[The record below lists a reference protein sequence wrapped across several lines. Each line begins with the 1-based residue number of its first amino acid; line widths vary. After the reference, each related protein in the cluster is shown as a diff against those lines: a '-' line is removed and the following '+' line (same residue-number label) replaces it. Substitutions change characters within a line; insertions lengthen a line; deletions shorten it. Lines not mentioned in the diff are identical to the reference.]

1 MLPVPEFACNGSII
15 MWLPKDED
23 RLPRDPVMLT
33 REVDALIKLS
43 DVQSIQR
50 YRDQLERKWWESAVV
65 VLLFIS
71 GPGLILT
78 IYKLLPQ
85 HNPLLFWFIFG
96 WFLLFVLSL
105 VATVEFLLLKIAA
118 LRKLH
123 EIHARVLESLL
134 KNSARPSD
142 GEDQK
147 AGQAPEK

>member
-15 MWLPKDED
+15 MWLPKDDD

-71 GPGLILT
+71 CPGLILT
-78 IYKLLPQ
+78 IYKMIPQ
-85 HNPLLFWFIFG
+85 HNPLLFWFIFA

-105 VATVEFLLLKIAA
+105 IATVEFLLLKITA

-123 EIHARVLESLL
+123 EIHARVLDTLL
-134 KNSARPSD
+134 KNSAHAREAEELKTAHKPD
-142 GEDQK
+142 G
-147 AGQAPEK
+147 